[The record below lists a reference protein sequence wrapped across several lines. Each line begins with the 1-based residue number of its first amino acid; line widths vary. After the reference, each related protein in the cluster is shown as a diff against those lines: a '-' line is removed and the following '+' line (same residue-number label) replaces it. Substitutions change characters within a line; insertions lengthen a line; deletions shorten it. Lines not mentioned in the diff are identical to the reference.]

1 LKQAVQVTIL
11 GQQYTVKSEAS
22 PEEVR
27 RVAEFV
33 NGQIA
38 EVVAASRA
46 VDTLNTAVL
55 ALMNVG
61 GAYLRLRDKAGGA
74 ERDLKDRLKRLLIR
88 LDDACQEEMKWPGA
102 GDP

>member
-1 LKQAVQVTIL
+1 MKQAVQVTIL

-33 NGQIA
+33 NNRIA

-46 VDTLNTAVL
+46 VDTLNTAIL

-61 GAYLRLRDKAGGA
+61 GAYLRLQDKAGAA
-74 ERDLKDRLKRLLIR
+74 ERDLKERLKRLLAR
-88 LDDACQEEMKWPGA
+88 LDDACQEEMDW
-102 GDP
+102 

>member
-1 LKQAVQVTIL
+1 MKQAVQVTIL

-22 PEEVR
+22 AEEVR

-33 NGQIA
+33 NSQIS
-38 EVVAASRA
+38 EVAASKA

-61 GAYLRLRDKAGGA
+61 GAYLRLQDKAGAA
-74 ERDLKDRLKRLLIR
+74 ERDLRERLKRLLAR
-88 LDDACQEEMKWPGA
+88 LDDACQEEMDWSRGA

>member
-1 LKQAVQVTIL
+1 MKQAVQVTIL

-33 NGQIA
+33 NNRIA

-46 VDTLNTAVL
+46 VDTLNTAIL

-61 GAYLRLRDKAGGA
+61 GAYLRLQDKAGAA
-74 ERDLKDRLKRLLIR
+74 ERDLKERLNRLLAR
-88 LDDACQEEMKWPGA
+88 LDDACQEEMDW
-102 GDP
+102 